1 MYLAV
6 FHFRNNICTSRGC
19 WGNCIF
25 CSFDYKKTKRIN
37 SRNLKNV
44 REEIELLINKYQQNN
59 FFFSEP
65 NFLYSKSRTKE
76 FINMLK
82 KIEGIK
88 SFGFTTRVDSFL
100 QSRDLLDD
108 LVEFG
113 CKSIE
118 LGIESGSDSQLKRF
132 DKGTTVSQNS
142 EAVKII
148 LELQERIP
156 NFLYCIDLI
165 LFDPYLTVNELSETI
180 QFMIDNDLNTSENE
194 NAMFNGMYLFQGTA
208 IRKMAI
214 HDKLAF
220 DSPELPYYNFKDD
233 IIAKI
238 YSYIVIFLNTLHPLL
253 KNISHLYNELI
264 VSNEYNSTKNEIN
277 RIKAGKLFYKRD
289 SVVFNYF
296 KEIIETN
303 GEYNTCQ
310 NIYSKYKTSITKM
323 NNTIVDIIKHF

>member
-1 MYLAV
+1 
-6 FHFRNNICTSRGC
+6 
-19 WGNCIF
+19 
-25 CSFDYKKTKRIN
+25 
-37 SRNLKNV
+37 
-44 REEIELLINKYQQNN
+44 
-59 FFFSEP
+59 
-65 NFLYSKSRTKE
+65 
-76 FINMLK
+76 MLK